1 MGKTGTSQSKLNNI
15 PAGKNDHLGVKEKLK
30 LGGTLPTSL
39 LPLVQKRESKKK
51 KESVG
56 KIRKDFAETCVLKQL
71 S

>member
-1 MGKTGTSQSKLNNI
+1 M
-15 PAGKNDHLGVKEKLK
+15 
-30 LGGTLPTSL
+30 SL

-51 KESVG
+51 KKELVG